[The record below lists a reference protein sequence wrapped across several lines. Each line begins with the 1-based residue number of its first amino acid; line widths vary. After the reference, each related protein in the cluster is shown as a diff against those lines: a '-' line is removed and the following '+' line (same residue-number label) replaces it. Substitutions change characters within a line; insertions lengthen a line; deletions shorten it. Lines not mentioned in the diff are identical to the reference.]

1 MQSLDTIYLT
11 REAMNALKDE
21 LDYLRITR
29 RREIADMLRQ
39 SRENDYSVEAD
50 APYDPARDDQAFVEG
65 RILELEQMLAQAQI
79 LDEEAGKRAGRVALG
94 STVVVE
100 DARGRAHTYQVV
112 GSAETDP
119 SQGKVSEASP
129 VGRALLGA
137 APGDIVTVEAPAG
150 AKTIT
155 VRELR

>member
-1 MQSLDTIYLT
+1 MQTYDTVYLT
-11 REAMNALKDE
+11 REAITSLKEE

-50 APYDPARDDQAFVEG
+50 APYDPARDEQAFVEG
-65 RILELEQMLAQAQI
+65 RILELEQLLANVQI
-79 LDEEAGKRAGRVALG
+79 LDEEAGRRAGRVALG

-100 DARGRAHTYQVV
+100 DARGRSHTYQIV

-129 VGRALLGA
+129 VGKALIGA
-137 APGDIVTVEAPAG
+137 APGDSVTVQAPAG
-150 AKTIT
+150 AQKLT

>member
-137 APGDIVTVEAPAG
+137 APGD
-150 AKTIT
+150 
-155 VRELR
+155 